1 MDNDFQTFTFTF
13 TDYDGVHVTL
23 TRKSSDG
30 FFWPDVIKDVCRV
43 IERQFGYEI
52 MEHIQ
57 IKGKRLTPFED
68 QNFFTMQWVD
78 TEEDEEIF
86 PEAKAGLTD

>member
-13 TDYDGVHVTL
+13 TDYDGVQSTL

-43 IERQFGYEI
+43 IERQFGYEVI
-52 MEHIQ
+52 EDVSV
-57 IKGKRLTPFED
+57 KGKQLNRYENQHYFVPKRA
-68 QNFFTMQWVD
+68 D
-78 TEEDEEIF
+78 TEEENF
-86 PEAKAGLTD
+86 PEAKSGLTD

>member
-13 TDYDGVHVTL
+13 TDYDGVQSTL

-30 FFWPDVIKDVCRV
+30 FFWPSVIKDVCLV

-52 MEHIQ
+52 MEQIQ
-57 IKGKRLTPFED
+57 IKGKTLDRYAD
-68 QNFFTMQWVD
+68 QSFFIPKWVD
-78 TEEDEEIF
+78 TEEEKNF
-86 PEAKAGLTD
+86 PEAKSGLTD